1 MGGRQGIRV
10 VGMEEAVT
18 GGGESSSMESL
29 KIGKT
34 TVRGHFTVPSLRGG
48 GGGRRLAGVVITFQ
62 STDEIGRWRHR
73 HQGRDHSA
81 CDRALGWGEDE
92 DQGGG

>member
-18 GGGESSSMESL
+18 GGGESSSVESL

-34 TVRGHFTVPSLRGG
+34 TVRGHFTVPSLKGG
-48 GGGRRLAGVVITFQ
+48 GWKEACWCSYYLSVNRRDWAVAA
-62 STDEIGRWRHR
+62 
-73 HQGRDHSA
+73 SA
-81 CDRALGWGEDE
+81 PGERSF
-92 DQGGG
+92 GM